1 MWTKAEEDCQTEGK
15 IWGSVG
21 HLASIESPCEQQFVF
36 SLVNKAAVW
45 LGATDTATEGTFAW
59 LSNNVQVWKD
69 GPVTGVFSNFKS
81 GQPNPLNKE
90 TQDCLS
96 LVATT
101 GDWEDVICSK
111 PLPHVCEIAAT
122 VGAASLTK
130 APTTTAKPAGTLDIR
145 EIQTLII

>member
-45 LGATDTATEGTFAW
+45 LGATDTTTEGTFAW

-96 LVATT
+96 LVETT
-101 GDWEDVICSK
+101 GYWDEVICSK

-122 VGAASLTK
+122 KGAASLTK
-130 APTTTAKPAGTLDIR
+130 PPTTTAKPAGTISR
-145 EIQTLII
+145 H